1 MKLDQTTSLPA
12 RLGVPSIYL
21 RLFTEVLLTRVTCQ
35 KTNHAIQIILSL
47 KLLKFIE
54 DSGGTGLQML
64 QLSTHLKTWVRMLS
78 ARVAQLNFPNP
89 NHLICVLSRIYNK
102 RRLQSKGYFNI
113 ELPQN
118 KDSSTRK

>member
-35 KTNHAIQIILSL
+35 ETNHAIQIILSL
-47 KLLKFIE
+47 KLLKLE
-54 DSGGTGLQML
+54 DSGTGLQML

-118 KDSSTRK
+118 KDS